1 MGKKYRFFLVDDD
14 PNIIELFSTVLETD
28 GHAVF
33 RNTSS
38 TAALSQIIEK
48 KPDCVLL
55 DIMMP
60 EIDGFEL
67 CKRLKAEQ
75 SLDRMKIV
83 MVSGKTYEYDRQQAL
98 ALGADDFITKPVE
111 VTKLLG
117 RLERIIE
124 DWIELNYWGVRGTIP
139 VPGEKTLKY
148 GGNTSCISLEFTR
161 GNFFIFDA
169 GTGIML
175 LSEHLMA
182 KERSKIEAKIFISH
196 PHWDH
201 INALP
206 FFMPLY
212 IQGNEFEICGPA
224 QNEVKM
230 RELISAQMD
239 GMFFPIRIKELGSR
253 TYFHDLTEEQ
263 FEIDGIKVQTMLLNH
278 PGHCLGYRVIY
289 KDRSICYVTDNEIY
303 PKSSRFFNENY
314 NDKLKKF
321 VLNADILITDCT
333 YSDKEYETKIGWGHS
348 SISEVAGLAERA
360 RVKHLHLFHH
370 DPEQTDD
377 DIDSKLESMREML
390 VNRKSKTECVAPK
403 ERQRFFV

>member
-28 GHAVF
+28 GHMVF

-38 TAALSQIIEK
+38 VAALPQIIEK

-83 MVSGKTYEYDRQQAL
+83 MVSGKTYEYDRQHAL

-182 KERSKIEAKIFISH
+182 RERSRIEAKIFISH

-206 FFMPLY
+206 FFTPLY
-212 IQGNEFEICGPA
+212 MQGNEFEICGPS

-253 TYFHDLTEEQ
+253 TYFNDLTEEQ
-263 FEIDGIKVQTMLLNH
+263 FEIDGIKIQTMLLNH
-278 PGHCLGYRVIY
+278 PGHCLGYRVTY

-348 SISEVAGLAERA
+348 SISEVAGLADRA

-377 DIDSKLESMREML
+377 DIDSKLESMHEML
-390 VNRKSKTECVAPK
+390 VNRKSTTECMAPK
-403 ERQRFFV
+403 EKQRFFV

>member
-28 GHAVF
+28 GHMVF

-38 TAALSQIIEK
+38 VAALPQIIAK

-83 MVSGKTYEYDRQQAL
+83 MVSGKTYEYDRQHAL

-182 KERSKIEAKIFISH
+182 RERSRIEAKIFISH

-206 FFMPLY
+206 FFTPLY
-212 IQGNEFEICGPA
+212 MQGNEFEICGPS

-253 TYFHDLTEEQ
+253 TYFNDLTEEQ
-263 FEIDGIKVQTMLLNH
+263 FEIDGIKIQTMLLNH
-278 PGHCLGYRVIY
+278 PGHCLGYRVTY

-321 VLNADILITDCT
+321 ALNADILITDCT

-348 SISEVAGLAERA
+348 SISEVAGLADRA

-377 DIDSKLESMREML
+377 DIDSKLESMHEML
-390 VNRKSKTECVAPK
+390 VNGKSKTECMAPK
-403 ERQRFFV
+403 EKQRFFV